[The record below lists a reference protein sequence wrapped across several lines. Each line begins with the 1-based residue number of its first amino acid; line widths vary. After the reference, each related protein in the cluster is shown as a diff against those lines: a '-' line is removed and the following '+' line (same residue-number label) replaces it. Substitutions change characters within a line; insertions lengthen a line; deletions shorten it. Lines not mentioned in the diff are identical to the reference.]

1 MMMSQSPEITLDEA
15 GFPSAVDRE
24 SLALLQHIHS
34 TVYVWSDWQEARQL
48 YFNGYLV
55 RTPQG
60 TVLIDPPV
68 CDEYLQVAF
77 EVFGEVAAIILT
89 NADHERAGAEI
100 AQALTVPVWVHEAD
114 ATLLKRPAE
123 KTFKQGD
130 TLFDYFQVV
139 SVPHQKTAGE
149 TALWCETEATLFVG
163 DAFIA
168 PTLNQLS
175 LLAPEKY
182 ADVTKAKASLVE
194 TFMPLQANVS
204 AIFLGDGEPVLRN
217 APQVLGEFLQQ
228 LTA

>member
-1 MMMSQSPEITLDEA
+1 MMISQSPEITVNEE

-34 TVYVWSDWQEARQL
+34 TVYCWSDWQEARQL

-77 EVFGEVAAIILT
+77 EVFGAVEGIILT
-89 NADHERAGAEI
+89 NADHERASAEI
-100 AQALTVPVWVHEAD
+100 AEALHVPIWVHEAD
-114 ATLLKRPAE
+114 APLLKRPAE
-123 KTFKQGD
+123 KTFKPGD
-130 TLFDYFQVV
+130 VLFDYFQVV
-139 SVPHQKTAGE
+139 GVPHQKTAGE
-149 TALWCETEATLFVG
+149 TALWCEAEATLFVG

-168 PTLNQLS
+168 PTLNLLS

-182 ADVTKAKASLVE
+182 ADVSLAKTSLIQS
-194 TFMPLQANVS
+194 FSPFSPIVS
-204 AIFLGDGEPVLRN
+204 AILVGDGEPILRN

>member
-1 MMMSQSPEITLDEA
+1 MMMSQSPEITVDEE

-34 TVYVWSDWQEARQL
+34 MVYSWSDWQEARQL

-77 EVFGEVAAIILT
+77 EVFGAVQGIILT
-89 NADHERAGAEI
+89 NADHERASAEI
-100 AQALTVPVWVHEAD
+100 AEDLTVPVWVHEAD
-114 ATLLKRPAE
+114 APLLKRPPE
-123 KTFKQGD
+123 KTFKTGD
-130 TLFDYFQVV
+130 SLFDYFQVMG
-139 SVPHQKTAGE
+139 VPHQKTAGE

-168 PTLNQLS
+168 PKQDKL
-175 LLAPEKY
+175 
-182 ADVTKAKASLVE
+182 
-194 TFMPLQANVS
+194 
-204 AIFLGDGEPVLRN
+204 
-217 APQVLGEFLQQ
+217 
-228 LTA
+228 

>member
-1 MMMSQSPEITLDEA
+1 MMMSQSPEITVDEE

-34 TVYVWSDWQEARQL
+34 TVYCWSDWQETRQL

-77 EVFGEVAAIILT
+77 EVFGAVQGIILT
-89 NADHERAGAEI
+89 NAGHERASAEI
-100 AQALTVPVWVHEAD
+100 AEALRVPVWVHEAD
-114 ATLLKRPAE
+114 ASLLKRPAE
-123 KTFKQGD
+123 KTFKTGD
-130 TLFDYFQVV
+130 VLFDYFQVV
-139 SVPHQKTAGE
+139 GVPHQKTAGE
-149 TALWCETEATLFVG
+149 IALWCKTDATLFVG

-182 ADVTKAKASLVE
+182 ADVSLAKASLIKSFSHF
-194 TFMPLQANVS
+194 TPIVS
-204 AIFLGDGEPVLRN
+204 AIFVGDGEPVLRN
-217 APQVLGEFLQQ
+217 APQLLGEFLSSIS
-228 LTA
+228 

>member
-1 MMMSQSPEITLDEA
+1 MMISQSPEITVDEE

-34 TVYVWSDWQEARQL
+34 TVYIWSDWQVARQL

-77 EVFGEVAAIILT
+77 EVFGAVEGIILT
-89 NADHERAGAEI
+89 NADHERASAEI
-100 AQALTVPVWVHEAD
+100 AEALHVPIWVHEAD
-114 ATLLKRPAE
+114 APLLKRPAE
-123 KTFKQGD
+123 KTFKPGD
-130 TLFDYFQVV
+130 VLFDYFQVV
-139 SVPHQKTAGE
+139 GVPHQKTAGE
-149 TALWCETEATLFVG
+149 TALWCEAEATLFVG

-168 PTLNQLS
+168 PTLNLLS

-182 ADVTKAKASLVE
+182 ADVSLAKTSLIQS
-194 TFMPLQANVS
+194 FSPFSPIVS
-204 AIFLGDGEPVLRN
+204 AILVGDGEPILRN

>member
-1 MMMSQSPEITLDEA
+1 MMISQSPEITVDEE

-34 TVYVWSDWQEARQL
+34 TVYIWGDWQEARQL

-77 EVFGEVAAIILT
+77 EVFGAVEGIILT
-89 NADHERAGAEI
+89 NADHERASAEI
-100 AQALTVPVWVHEAD
+100 AEALHVPIWVHEAD
-114 ATLLKRPAE
+114 APLLKRPAE
-123 KTFKQGD
+123 KTFKPGD
-130 TLFDYFQVV
+130 VLFDYFQVV
-139 SVPHQKTAGE
+139 GVPHQKTAGE
-149 TALWCETEATLFVG
+149 TALWCEAEATLFVG

-168 PTLNQLS
+168 PTLNLLS

-182 ADVTKAKASLVE
+182 ADVSLAKTSLIQS
-194 TFMPLQANVS
+194 FSPFSPIVS
-204 AIFLGDGEPVLRN
+204 AILVGDGEPILRN